1 MPKGQKPHQAAL
13 IDFFIDFTKCAYRA
27 VDMGRHLMTTT
38 HRAATTPPPQTWS
51 LDERIETW
59 ERRGDITPALT
70 PAERDLA
77 WNCAAALHFWQYQQ
91 ELPGRAP
98 DDSAAIASFD
108 MGISRVKMLR
118 KGR

>member
-1 MPKGQKPHQAAL
+1 
-13 IDFFIDFTKCAYRA
+13 
-27 VDMGRHLMTTT
+27 MTTT

-51 LDERIETW
+51 MDERIDAW
-59 ERRGDITPALT
+59 ERSGGITPPFT

-77 WNCAAALHFWQYQQ
+77 RNCAAALHFWQHQE

-98 DDSAAIASFD
+98 PDSAALCAFD